1 MALNHDDLLAIAAL
15 LDAKLD
21 AKLEPV
27 NARLDRIES
36 TVFEIK
42 DTVDKNYNMLEEFYV
57 NQKEYNTITADRLAI
72 I

>member
-1 MALNHDDLLAIAAL
+1 MALNHDDLQAIAAL

-57 NQKEYNTITADRLAI
+57 N
-72 I
+72 

>member
-15 LDAKLD
+15 LD

>member
-15 LDAKLD
+15 LDAKL
-21 AKLEPV
+21 EPV

-36 TVFEIK
+36 TVLEIK